1 MLKVILLKEWHSISD
16 LEMENALKVRLDF
29 LLFTGFDLADT
40 LPDESTPRSI
50 NTDSEM
56 P

>member
-1 MLKVILLKEWHSISD
+1 MVYALWVHSISD

-29 LLFTGFDLADT
+29 LLFTGFDLGDT
-40 LPDESTPRSI
+40 LPYESTPRFI
-50 NTDSEM
+50 NTGSEM